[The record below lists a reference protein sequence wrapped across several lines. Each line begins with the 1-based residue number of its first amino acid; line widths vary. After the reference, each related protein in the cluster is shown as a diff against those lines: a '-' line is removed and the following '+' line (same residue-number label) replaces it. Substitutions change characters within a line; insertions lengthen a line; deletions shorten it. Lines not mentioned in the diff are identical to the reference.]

1 MWDIDVMSDGKPV
14 VAYYDAANSSLKVVV
29 ATNTEPDLASE
40 WTRYSP
46 SLSCSGEV
54 NLAVDRNNGIHI
66 TYLDTDGKLCYVY
79 AKSETSIA
87 SLTDE
92 DKEVIDINGSL
103 SYGSLSVKED
113 GDVIVPCVTYLNR
126 ANIEDCIK
134 YAERTNGGWDYQFV
148 PTLDGYRAV
157 AENQISLEGYKEDW
171 KNTKGTDVL
180 TNGGEK
186 SASPDKVDAVIA
198 FKSKRFETAY
208 LKKE

>member
-1 MWDIDVMSDGKPV
+1 M
-14 VAYYDAANSSLKVVV
+14 
-29 ATNTEPDLASE
+29 
-40 WTRYSP
+40 
-46 SLSCSGEV
+46 
-54 NLAVDRNNGIHI
+54 
-66 TYLDTDGKLCYVY
+66 CYVY

-87 SLTDE
+87 SLKNT

-148 PTLDGYRAV
+148 PTLEGYPAV
-157 AENQISLEGYKEDW
+157 AENQISLEGYKENW
-171 KNTKGTDVL
+171 KNTKETNVL
-180 TNGGEK
+180 SNGGAK